1 MGFTKLTDKRNYSNC
16 NDFEKETK
24 VIKKERKNGK

>member
-1 MGFTKLTDKRNYSNC
+1 MGFTKLTDKNYSRC
-16 NDFEKETK
+16 NDFDKETK